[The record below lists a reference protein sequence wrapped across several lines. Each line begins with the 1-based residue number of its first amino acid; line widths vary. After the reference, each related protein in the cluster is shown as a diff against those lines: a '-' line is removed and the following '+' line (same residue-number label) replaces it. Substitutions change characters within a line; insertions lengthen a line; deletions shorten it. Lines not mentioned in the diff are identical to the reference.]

1 MVARALWHLT
11 PPENNGVE
19 TSKLTERHDGITEDT
34 VTGGEAADAVLLS
47 SVRTG
52 CGAGWCRQA
61 PNTAQT
67 PSHPIITQTR
77 PIQLHFPCFQRT
89 IVVLTITMEVEIKWG
104 IHRIASIFDVQID
117 YHDRWG
123 WHGILHS
130 NSYEGQILN
139 THQSCSQARRGP
151 VGV

>member
-1 MVARALWHLT
+1 MRCCYPV
-11 PPENNGVE
+11 
-19 TSKLTERHDGITEDT
+19 
-34 VTGGEAADAVLLS
+34 S
-47 SVRTG
+47 SGRTG

-89 IVVLTITMEVEIKWG
+89 IVVLTTTMEVEIKWG

-123 WHGILHS
+123 WHGILHL

-139 THQSCSQARRGP
+139 THQSCFPGEAGTRRS
-151 VGV
+151 VGVSHFKYSSNEFFTRENICYKIMSDVLAGVIHFILQ